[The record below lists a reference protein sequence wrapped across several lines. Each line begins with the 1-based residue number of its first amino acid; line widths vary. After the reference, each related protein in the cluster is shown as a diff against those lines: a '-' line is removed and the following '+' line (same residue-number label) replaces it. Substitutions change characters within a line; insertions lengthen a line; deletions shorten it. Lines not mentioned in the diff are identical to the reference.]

1 MWLKRAFGGQTPTLG
16 QLGRLESELLERI
29 WRRGEISVR
38 DCYAELA
45 PRLAYTTVMTTMDRL
60 HKKGL
65 LRRRKVGKAYFY
77 AAALTLQE
85 YQARLT
91 HHLLEM
97 FLHDDNNEGAV
108 LSHFVN
114 AVSDTD
120 ASLLERLDQLVK
132 AKRRELRRTE

>member
-1 MWLKRAFGGQTPTLG
+1 MWLKRAFGVQSSNLG

-29 WRRGEISVR
+29 WQRGETSVR
-38 DCYAELA
+38 DCQAELA
-45 PRLAYTTVMTTMDRL
+45 PRLAYTTVMTTLDRL
-60 HKKGL
+60 FKKGL

-77 AAALTLQE
+77 AAAVTVQE

-97 FLHDDNNEGAV
+97 FLRDDVNQGAV

-120 ASLLERLDQLVK
+120 AGLLERLDELVK

>member
-1 MWLKRAFGGQTPTLG
+1 MWLKRVFGAQNETLG

-38 DCYAELA
+38 DCHAEIGL
-45 PRLAYTTVMTTMDRL
+45 RLAYTTVMTTLDRL
-60 HKKGL
+60 FKKGL
-65 LRRRKVGKAYFY
+65 LRRRKVGKAYLY
-77 AAALTLQE
+77 SPAITLHE

-120 ASLLERLDQLVK
+120 ANLLDRLDELVK